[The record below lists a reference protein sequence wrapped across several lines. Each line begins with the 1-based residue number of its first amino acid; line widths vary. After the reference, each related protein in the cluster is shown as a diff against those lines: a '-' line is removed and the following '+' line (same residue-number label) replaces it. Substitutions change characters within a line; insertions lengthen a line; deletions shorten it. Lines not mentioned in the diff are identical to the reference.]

1 MLVRIAAIAAAIGS
15 FMIALPAQAQ
25 TAPAMSGGADNV
37 IPIGVWVWIL
47 VGTGIATVGF
57 ACVGAQIGSSKR

>member
-25 TAPAMSGGADNV
+25 TAPVTSGAGDNV

-57 ACVGAQIGSSKR
+57 ACVGASVGRSKR